1 MFTGSSPIK
10 ERGAAMKRQIAQLT
24 NFVIFCLAAQ
34 QANAAEGESAV
45 YPQEWKNV
53 WSSSY
58 SRALGGS
65 QTAHAFNEDALFA
78 NPAALNKTRH
88 PRSRAA
94 VHVVDVPG
102 LSVGG
107 NSTALSSFKGKA
119 LKPSEWLKSLA
130 TLSSA
135 ERNYFELQMLP
146 WAVLGERGG
155 PTFFVGMPVRSTL
168 IAPPSA
174 DNGVSRSV
182 FLESTATAALNMSLA
197 SRTGATAFGLSLR
210 PNMRW
215 TSESTYNL
223 ADAVSS
229 KSLFA
234 AIKTNSHKTTS
245 TAADLGFIVTAGD
258 FWMPSFALS
267 VLNLPTGCVENF
279 VNPATGKSQ
288 SICGAKRSGDVKDDI
303 EGTRLDP
310 TEVRMGVSIVPR
322 IRIGGARL
330 NLKVSGDIYPLPI
343 SYRGKNYGFQDV
355 NINQLTHAGVEL
367 FLGNALSSR
376 TFSIRGGLN
385 DTRVSWGFAIPLP
398 HFNVEMT
405 SYEAP
410 IFTQGKAD
418 KERRYL
424 LGLSSHW

>member
-1 MFTGSSPIK
+1 
-10 ERGAAMKRQIAQLT
+10 MKARIAHLT
-24 NFVIFCLAAQ
+24 HFVIFCVAARH
-34 QANAAEGESAV
+34 AHAAEAESVV
-45 YPQEWKNV
+45 YPQEWKNG

-107 NSTALSSFKGKA
+107 NSAALSSFKGKA
-119 LKPSEWLKSLA
+119 LKPAEWLKSLA
-130 TLSSA
+130 TFSSA
-135 ERNYFELQMLP
+135 ERSYFELQMLP

-155 PTFFVGMPVRSTL
+155 PTFFLGMPFRSTF
-168 IAPPSA
+168 ISPPSA
-174 DNGVSRSV
+174 DDGVSRSI
-182 FLESTATAALNMSLA
+182 FMETTATAALNMSVA
-197 SRTGATAFGLSLR
+197 TRTGATAFGLSLR

-215 TSESTYNL
+215 TSQSSYNI

-234 AIKTNSHKTTS
+234 AIKSNSHKTTS
-245 TAADLGFIVTAGD
+245 AAADLGFIVTAGD

-279 VNPATGKSQ
+279 TNPATGKPQ
-288 SICGAKRSGDVKDDI
+288 SICGTKRNGDVKDDLD
-303 EGTRLDP
+303 GTRLDP

-322 IRIGGARL
+322 VRIAGARL

-343 SYRGKNYGFQDV
+343 SYRDKNYGFQDV
-355 NINQLTHAGVEL
+355 NINQLTHAGIEL
-367 FLGNALSSR
+367 FLGNALSTR

-398 HFNVEMT
+398 HFNLEMT

-410 IFTQGKAD
+410 LLNQGKAD

>member
-1 MFTGSSPIK
+1 
-10 ERGAAMKRQIAQLT
+10 MKRRITQAIHV
-24 NFVIFCLAAQ
+24 VIFCSAASSV
-34 QANAAEGESAV
+34 NAADDVSV
-45 YPQEWKNV
+45 LVPQEWKNT

-107 NSTALSSFKGKA
+107 NSSGMSSFKGKA

-130 TLSSA
+130 TTA
-135 ERNYFELQMLP
+135 VGERNYFELQMLP

-155 PTFFVGMPVRSTL
+155 PTFFLGMPIRSTL
-168 IAPPSA
+168 VTPPSSDGGA
-174 DNGVSRSV
+174 SRNV
-182 FLESTATAALNMSLA
+182 FMETTATAALNMSLA
-197 SRTGATAFGLSLR
+197 TRTGAAAFGLSLR

-215 TSESTYNL
+215 NSQSSYNL
-223 ADAVSS
+223 ADVASS
-229 KSLFA
+229 KSLFG
-234 AIKTNSHKTTS
+234 AIKSNSHKTTS
-245 TAADLGFIVTAGD
+245 TAADVGFIVTAGD

-267 VLNLPTGCVENF
+267 VLNLPTACVDNF
-279 VNPATGKSQ
+279 TNPATGKSQ
-288 SICGAKRSGDVKDDI
+288 SICGAGRSGDVKDDVQ
-303 EGTRLDP
+303 GTRLDP

-322 IRIGGARL
+322 FRVGGARL

-343 SYRGKNYGFQDV
+343 SYRGKNYGFRDV

-376 TFSIRGGLN
+376 TFSLRGGLN

-398 HFNVEMT
+398 HFNIEMT

-410 IFTQGKAD
+410 VFTQGEAD

-424 LGLSSHW
+424 IGLSSHW